1 MGTPSGLTARN
12 GRTVR
17 DELSAV
23 DREAGAPQRAMFADP
38 QAARFP
44 LVASLVARVHV
55 WRRREDTKRAGART
69 MRANAV
75 RLVEWVD
82 NMSWSTHPAI
92 VAAVLSVSFR
102 ALTYVYVH

>member
-1 MGTPSGLTARN
+1 M
-12 GRTVR
+12 R

-82 NMSWSTHPAI
+82 
-92 VAAVLSVSFR
+92 
-102 ALTYVYVH
+102 Y